1 MNTEKIQFNKGEKYS
16 IRFLQEKGIIKI
28 NQSSIY
34 HFYKNDNITYVLYKD
49 IVRHPNEYE
58 IAAIWEN

>member
-1 MNTEKIQFNKGEKYS
+1 MNTEKIQLIKGEKYS
-16 IRFLQEKGIIKI
+16 IRFLQEIGIIKI

-34 HFYKNDNITYVLYKD
+34 HFYKTDNLTNVLYKD
-49 IVRHPNEYE
+49 IVKHPNEYE